1 MYRLQLKTTASPE
14 RTLLAAH
21 LQPTLFCHGDE
32 ANQFESLIRQI
43 ENIAEHRDMR
53 RWPWNIQRSNTG
65 VEVPCAAC

>member
-21 LQPTLFCHGDE
+21 LQPTPFCHGDE

-53 RWPWNIQRSNTG
+53 R
-65 VEVPCAAC
+65 